1 MNQNLN
7 LPLRTK
13 PVSNLIGL
21 VSPVT
26 PSQGILLV
34 LLLLSLPVLVQSQSA
49 IPIPDTLNKK
59 RLNAVALTT
68 GGLYAGSMTGLY
80 MMWYRDYPQSSFHFH
95 NDNRDW
101 LLIDKLGH
109 FTTAYQLGY
118 YGYQMMRWTGA
129 TEKQSVWIGG
139 NLGLFF
145 LTTVEVFDG
154 FSKEWGFSTGDF
166 LANAFG
172 SALFISQQL
181 AWKEQRIWQKISFSR
196 TQYAQYRPDL
206 LGSTVLEEML
216 KDYNGHS
223 FWLSVNPKSFLDKQS
238 RFPGWLNIAFG
249 YGAKGMT
256 GSSSNPTEVDGQP
269 MPHFRRTKQF
279 YLSPDIDLTR
289 IPTQNKTL
297 KIVLGALNFIK
308 VPMPTLEYN
317 REDGLRFH
325 ALHF

>member
-1 MNQNLN
+1 M
-7 LPLRTK
+7 
-13 PVSNLIGL
+13 
-21 VSPVT
+21 
-26 PSQGILLV
+26 GIIARARSHQSYLLV
-34 LLLLSLPVLVQSQSA
+34 LAVLILAPVLLQGQSP

-59 RLNAVALTT
+59 RLHAVALTT

-80 MMWYRDYPQSSFHFH
+80 LLWYRDYPQSSFHFH

-118 YGYQMMRWTGA
+118 YGYQMMRWTGSS
-129 TEKQSVWIGG
+129 EKHSVWIGG

-196 TQYAQYRPDL
+196 TSYAQYRPEL
-206 LGSTVLEEML
+206 LGSNLLEEML
-216 KDYNGHS
+216 KDYNGHT
-223 FWLSVNPKSFLDKQS
+223 FWLSVNPASFLNKQS
-238 RFPGWLNIAFG
+238 KFPAWLNIAVG

-256 GSSSNPTEVDGQP
+256 GATSNPSEVDGQP
-269 MPHFRRTKQF
+269 LPHFRRTMQF
-279 YLSPDIDLTR
+279 YVSPDIDLTR
-289 IPTQNKTL
+289 IPTHSKTL

-308 VPMPTLEYN
+308 VPMPTIEYN
-317 REDGLRFH
+317 AQDGLRFH
-325 ALHF
+325 PVYF